1 MNQKT
6 TFKGHGFYRKSKAYG
21 LVCGIA
27 LAGAVMMA
35 NTQVSADETTATTPT
50 VTVTENS
57 ATNLV
62 EAQSASSVEN
72 TQTAANAGQQTGELV
87 SPVTSTEL
95 DTAVSEAQAAG
106 VAVTTEETATTHDS
120 LASAEADL
128 SKQTAEVVTTTE
140 KQQANTESIKAATE
154 KNAEIDAQ
162 NKAEAERVAEVNKKG
177 QAAVDQRNT
186 LGQAAVDQRNKE
198 GQAAVDARNAA
209 NQKRIEDNKRAVE
222 ERNKQGQAAVDQ
234 RNAQNQAAVDKR
246 NAEGQAAIDEA
257 NKQAKAVA
265 DMENAQLK
273 KEYEAALA
281 GVKEVEAFNEE
292 VRKRNAAAEAEAA
305 KKNAVLQA
313 DYDKKVAEMKA
324 KTNQDGYLS
333 QTAVQDLIF
342 TKEPNVSVT
351 IQGQYANLSVAS
363 TNGADK
369 TGNIFYLNSS
379 NYQASDFVPSPV
391 LSTTPNEGAS
401 IGDSYKILMKAGET
415 TTVTYDGLEN
425 SSYQGKKISKV
436 VYAFTPQKSNDASGL
451 VTAFIFRDPTDTIKF
466 GSNLG
471 AGDLAFDF
479 VAKYY
484 YEDGSIVDFTGGSA
498 LISLSSLNA
507 SDSTTGIAGSSD
519 AQAASKYYE
528 FVSNTNGEF
537 IKITGSTIDNYSGI
551 IHSLTNNNA
560 DGSWDTPT
568 SNKAYIGAGALKL
581 TGTEIKLSFGS
592 TSEANQWFAF
602 NSSIKAP
609 TLPAK
614 PQPQKVTYEK
624 EKEVPTTPVEPKY
637 VTPEVKTFT
646 PETFTPEVFTPEKP
660 STEEFKPETFTPET
674 FTPEKYT
681 PVTPT
686 VLPHVQV
693 PEKIQYKVAVHP
705 VEVKQ
710 TPVNV
715 KDVVDTDGVST
726 DGQLVPKG
734 SIQTWTLTNA
744 NLKAGR
750 EEVTSYVMDDPFP
763 ADFEIDREATAA
775 KNDAYL
781 LSYDE
786 NGKVQ
791 LVATQA
797 TLNSFNANRDK
808 DVVVPVA
815 YFVGRPINDGG
826 TYQNTFTTT
835 IQTPTGEFKVV
846 SNTPVIYT
854 PGNDP
859 KTPRDRGGENP
870 TPHDN
875 LIQPSKDV
883 VDDKGQSIDG
893 QSVLPNTTLHYVA
906 KQNLDQYKGMEASQA
921 SIGKG
926 FAYIDDYLDEALDGQ
941 SMSVDSIK
949 AANGDDVTQLL
960 QMYHVLSKDTLDDKL
975 KAMVD
980 AAGISPVGEFYMWVA
995 KNPEDFYKAYVQKGL
1010 DITYNLSFKIKES
1023 FKEGEMTNTV
1033 SQIDFGNGY
1042 YGNVVKNTLPLLAVH
1057 KDVVDDK
1064 GSSIDNGTVA
1074 VGDDVTYRLEGWVV
1088 PVNRGYDLTEYRFV
1102 DMLDTIHD
1110 SYEGF
1115 EVKALVDFT
1124 MPDGT
1129 TVKAGDVLPASIL
1142 KAITEQSYNA
1152 ETGQFELFFKEDFLK
1167 TFTRDQAFGAD
1178 VTIRAKRIAAGDVEN
1193 EYVLFVNDNAVLS
1206 NKVVTHTP
1214 EPEKPSQS
1222 TPSNPSPSTPTQKVH
1237 VLPSTGEESNVL
1249 TVLSGMLLA
1258 GLSLVGIRKRKENV
1272 K

>member
-1 MNQKT
+1 MNQKME
-6 TFKGHGFYRKSKAYG
+6 FKGRGFYRKSKAYG

-50 VTVTENS
+50 VTVTENQ

-72 TQTAANAGQQTGELV
+72 TQTATNAGQQTGELV

-162 NKAEAERVAEVNKKG
+162 NKAEAERVAEVNKQG

-186 LGQAAVDQRNKE
+186 LGQAAVDQRNAE
-198 GQAAVDARNAA
+198 GQAAVDAHNAA
-209 NQKRIEDNKRAVE
+209 NQKRIADDKLAVE

-234 RNAQNQAAVDKR
+234 RNALGQAAVDQR
-246 NAEGQAAIDEA
+246 NAEGAAAVAEA
-257 NKQAKAVA
+257 NEKDKAA
-265 DMENAQLK
+265 AETINAQLK

-281 GVKEVEAFNEE
+281 GVKEIEAFNAA
-292 VRKRNAAAEAEAA
+292 VRERNAAAEAQAA
-305 KKNAVLQA
+305 QKNAALQA
-313 DYDKKVAEMKA
+313 DYDKKMEEMK
-324 KTNQDGYLS
+324 TNTNKEGWLES
-333 QTAVQDLIF
+333 AVAQSLIF
-342 TKEPNVSVT
+342 KTEPEATAKISGQVANVSKEVEKWNFDSNNFMNVEAYKSLGNPDTPQIQERGTTWYTVIAKKGQPVT
-351 IQGQYANLSVAS
+351 IVYDNLVNTSYAGQKISSVKYVYTVEKYDGTDEIVMMLATDPTKGIKYGNQINVGTGLVKVNQS
-363 TNGADK
+363 IEFFYENGEKVKFSPENQAVFSVSSMNAGDVSDSNHYYEYMTMDK
-369 TGNIFYLNSS
+369 TMRFIPINGSTIGLVGNII
-379 NYQASDFVPSPV
+379 QAVSG
-391 LSTTPNEGAS
+391 NN
-401 IGDSYKILMKAGET
+401 GDDDI
-415 TTVTYDGLEN
+415 N
-425 SSYQGKKISKV
+425 
-436 VYAFTPQKSNDASGL
+436 
-451 VTAFIFRDPTDTIKF
+451 
-466 GSNLG
+466 
-471 AGDLAFDF
+471 
-479 VAKYY
+479 
-484 YEDGSIVDFTGGSA
+484 
-498 LISLSSLNA
+498 
-507 SDSTTGIAGSSD
+507 SDSPYYDWDNEAGSS
-519 AQAASKYYE
+519 
-528 FVSNTNGEF
+528 V
-537 IKITGSTIDNYSGI
+537 
-551 IHSLTNNNA
+551 
-560 DGSWDTPT
+560 
-568 SNKAYIGAGALKL
+568 AYRGAGAVVVNDISS
-581 TGTEIKLSFGS
+581 EINLSFGS
-592 TSEANQWFAF
+592 TNPSQHWFAF
-602 NSSIKAP
+602 NSDVKVSN
-609 TLPAK
+609 LPIK

-646 PETFTPEVFTPEKP
+646 PETFTPEVFNPEKP

-763 ADFEIDREATAA
+763 VDFEIDREATAA

-797 TLNSFNANRDK
+797 TLNSFNANRDQ

-815 YFVGRPINDGG
+815 YFVGRPLNDGG

-835 IQTPTGEFKVV
+835 IQTPTGEYKVV

-875 LIQPSKDV
+875 LIQPEKHNYNEQ
-883 VDDKGQSIDG
+883 GTLIDG
-893 QSVLPNTTLHYVA
+893 KVVFPNQVNAYVA
-906 KQNLDQYKGMEASQA
+906 KWDMDQYKGITASTGAIAQ
-921 SIGKG
+921 G
-926 FAYIDDYLDEALDGQ
+926 FAYIDDYQDDALVAQEGQ
-941 SMSVDSIK
+941 FTITD
-949 AANGDDVTQLL
+949 AAGKTVNGLT
-960 QMYHVLSKDTLDDKL
+960 MYHVLSTETASEAI
-975 KAMVD
+975 KALVK
-980 AAGISPVGEFYMWVA
+980 ASGVLPVGAFYMWVA
-995 KNPEDFYKAYVQKGL
+995 DKPEEFYTAYVKTG
-1010 DITYNLSFKIKES
+1010 TNLYFHLPMSIKEG
-1023 FKEGEMTNTV
+1023 FTGKYTNKTF
-1033 SQIDFGNGY
+1033 QIDFGNGY
-1042 YGNVVKNTLPLLAVH
+1042 YSNVVENEVPTFETTKKVTVDG
-1057 KDVVDDK
+1057 KDVNGQEIALNQTFTYELNHVLVPANRAEKLFQYDFKDDY
-1064 GSSIDNGTVA
+1064 DET
-1074 VGDDVTYRLEGWVV
+1074 GDKYTGHYHV
-1088 PVNRGYDLTEYRFV
+1088 
-1102 DMLDTIHD
+1102 
-1110 SYEGF
+1110 SA
-1115 EVKALVDFT
+1115 KVDFT
-1124 MPDGT
+1124 YTDKDGNLVA
-1129 TVKAGDVLPASIL
+1129 VKAGDDLTDFTTLVDKDGQLLISFDKAFLESISDDSAFQAS
-1142 KAITEQSYNA
+1142 AYPE
-1152 ETGQFELFFKEDFLK
+1152 FE
-1167 TFTRDQAFGAD
+1167 
-1178 VTIRAKRIAAGDVEN
+1178 RIASGTFEN
-1193 EYVLFVNDNAVLS
+1193 TFVGIVNGNEVVS
-1206 NKVVTHTP
+1206 NTVKTTTP
-1214 EPEKPSQS
+1214 EPEKPNEPTPP
-1222 TPSNPSPSTPTQKVH
+1222 TPSIPVQKAN
-1237 VLPSTGEESNVL
+1237 VLPSTGEASSALGVL
-1249 TVLSGMLLA
+1249 GAILSVFGLA
-1258 GLSLVGIRKRKENV
+1258 GIRKRKENV

>member
-1 MNQKT
+1 MNQKME
-6 TFKGHGFYRKSKAYG
+6 FKGRGFYRKSKAYG

-35 NTQVSADETTATTPT
+35 NTQVSADETTATTPI
-50 VTVTENS
+50 VTVTENP

-162 NKAEAERVAEVNKKG
+162 NKAEAKRVAEVNKKG

-281 GVKEVEAFNEE
+281 GVKEVEAFNAA
-292 VRKRNAAAEAEAA
+292 VRKRNAAAEAEAS
-305 KKNAVLQA
+305 KKNAALQA
-313 DYDKKVAEMKA
+313 DYEKKMEEMRANTNKEAWLQEAVA
-324 KTNQDGYLS
+324 QS
-333 QTAVQDLIF
+333 LIF
-342 TKEPNVSVT
+342 KTEPEATAKISGQVANVSKEVEKWNYDAANFMNVEAYKSLGNPETPQVQERGTTWYTVIAKKGQPVT
-351 IQGQYANLSVAS
+351 IVYDNLVNTSYEGRKISSVKYVY
-363 TNGADK
+363 TVEKYDGADEVVMMLATDPTK
-369 TGNIFYLNSS
+369 GIKYGT
-379 NYQASDFVPSPV
+379 
-391 LSTTPNEGAS
+391 E
-401 IGDSYKILMKAGET
+401 IGFAGT
-415 TTVTYDGLEN
+415 
-425 SSYQGKKISKV
+425 
-436 VYAFTPQKSNDASGL
+436 GL
-451 VTAFIFRDPTDTIKF
+451 VKVDQSIEFFYENGEKVQFSPENQAVFSVSSMNADDVSDP
-466 GSNLG
+466 NH
-471 AGDLAFDF
+471 
-479 VAKYY
+479 Y
-484 YEDGSIVDFTGGSA
+484 YEYMTMDQSMR
-498 LISLSSLNA
+498 
-507 SDSTTGIAGSSD
+507 
-519 AQAASKYYE
+519 
-528 FVSNTNGEF
+528 F
-537 IKITGSTIDNYSGI
+537 IPINGSTIGLVGNTVQAVSG
-551 IHSLTNNNA
+551 NNNA
-560 DGSWDTPT
+560 EDLAENNTFYDWDNEEGSPV
-568 SNKAYIGAGALKL
+568 AYRGAGAVVVDNVSS
-581 TGTEIKLSFGS
+581 EIHISFGS
-592 TSEANQWFAF
+592 TNPSQHWFAF
-602 NSSIKAP
+602 NTDVKAP

-660 STEEFKPETFTPET
+660 STEEFKPETFTPEI

-705 VEVKQ
+705 VKVKQ

-715 KDVVDTDGVST
+715 KDVVDTDGVSI

-775 KNDAYL
+775 KNDSYL

-797 TLNSFNANRDK
+797 TLNSFNANRDQ

-815 YFVGRPINDGG
+815 YFVGRPLNDGG

-875 LIQPSKDV
+875 LIQPEKHNYNEQ
-883 VDDKGQSIDG
+883 GTLIDG
-893 QSVLPNTTLHYVA
+893 KVVFPNQVNAYVA
-906 KQNLDQYKGMEASQA
+906 KWDMDQYKGITASAGAIAQ
-921 SIGKG
+921 G
-926 FAYIDDYLDEALDGQ
+926 FAYIDDYQDDALVAQEGQ
-941 SMSVDSIK
+941 FTITD
-949 AANGDDVTQLL
+949 AAGKTVNGLT
-960 QMYHVLSKDTLDDKL
+960 MYHVLSTETASEAI
-975 KAMVD
+975 KAMVK
-980 AAGISPVGEFYMWVA
+980 ASGVSPVGAFYMWVA
-995 KNPEDFYKAYVQKGL
+995 DKPEEFYIAYVKTG
-1010 DITYNLSFKIKES
+1010 TNLYFHLPMTIKEG
-1023 FKEGEMTNTV
+1023 FTGKYTNKTF
-1033 SQIDFGNGY
+1033 QIDFGNGY
-1042 YGNVVKNTLPLLAVH
+1042 YSNVVENEVPTFETTKKVTVDG
-1057 KDVVDDK
+1057 KDVNGQEIALNQTFTYELNHVLVPANRAEKLFQYDFKDDY
-1064 GSSIDNGTVA
+1064 DET
-1074 VGDDVTYRLEGWVV
+1074 GDKYTGHYHV
-1088 PVNRGYDLTEYRFV
+1088 
-1102 DMLDTIHD
+1102 
-1110 SYEGF
+1110 SA
-1115 EVKALVDFT
+1115 KVDFT
-1124 MPDGT
+1124 YTDKDGNLVA
-1129 TVKAGDVLPASIL
+1129 VKAGDDLTDFTTLVDKDGQLLISFDKAFLESISDDSAFQAS
-1142 KAITEQSYNA
+1142 AYPE
-1152 ETGQFELFFKEDFLK
+1152 FE
-1167 TFTRDQAFGAD
+1167 
-1178 VTIRAKRIAAGDVEN
+1178 RIASGTFEN
-1193 EYVLFVNDNAVLS
+1193 TFVGIVNGNEVVS
-1206 NKVVTHTP
+1206 NTVKTTTP
-1214 EPEKPSQS
+1214 EPEKPSEPTS
-1222 TPSNPSPSTPTQKVH
+1222 PTPSIPVQKAN
-1237 VLPSTGEESNVL
+1237 VLPSTGEASSALGVL
-1249 TVLSGMLLA
+1249 GAILSVFGLA
-1258 GLSLVGIRKRKENV
+1258 GIRKRKENV

>member
-1 MNQKT
+1 MNQKME
-6 TFKGHGFYRKSKAYG
+6 FKGRGFYRKSKAYG

-50 VTVTENS
+50 VTVTENP

-106 VAVTTEETATTHDS
+106 VAVTTEETATTHNS

-162 NKAEAERVAEVNKKG
+162 NKAEAERVAEVNKQG

-186 LGQAAVDQRNKE
+186 LGQAAVDQRNAE

-209 NQKRIEDNKRAVE
+209 NQKRIADDKLAVE

-234 RNAQNQAAVDKR
+234 RNALGQAAVDKR
-246 NAEGQAAIDEA
+246 NAEGAAAVAEA
-257 NKQAKAVA
+257 NEKDKAA
-265 DMENAQLK
+265 AETINAQLK

-281 GVKEVEAFNEE
+281 GVKEIEAFNAA
-292 VRKRNAAAEAEAA
+292 VRERNAAAEAQAA
-305 KKNAVLQA
+305 QKNAALQA

-333 QTAVQDLIF
+333 QAAVQDLIF

-369 TGNIFYLNSS
+369 TGNIFYLNTS
-379 NYQASDFVPSPV
+379 NYHPSDFVTNPI
-391 LSTTPNEGAS
+391 LATTPNEGAS
-401 IGDSYKILMKAGET
+401 IGDSYKVLMKAGET
-415 TTVTYDGLEN
+415 TTVTYSGLEN

-507 SDSTTGIAGSSD
+507 SDSITGIAGSSD

-763 ADFEIDREATAA
+763 SDFEIDREATAA

-797 TLNSFNANRDK
+797 TLNSFNANRDQ

-815 YFVGRPINDGG
+815 YFVGRPLNDGG

-835 IQTPTGEFKVV
+835 IQTPTGEYKVV

-875 LIQPSKDV
+875 LIQPEKHNYNEQ
-883 VDDKGQSIDG
+883 GTLIDG
-893 QSVLPNTTLHYVA
+893 KVVFPNQVNAYVA
-906 KQNLDQYKGMEASQA
+906 KWDMDQYKGITASAGTIAQ
-921 SIGKG
+921 G
-926 FAYIDDYLDEALDGQ
+926 FAYIDDYQDDALVAQEGQ
-941 SMSVDSIK
+941 FTITD
-949 AANGDDVTQLL
+949 AAGKTVNGLT
-960 QMYHVLSKDTLDDKL
+960 MYHVLSTETASEAI
-975 KAMVD
+975 KAMVK
-980 AAGISPVGEFYMWVA
+980 ASGVSPVGAFYMWVA
-995 KNPEDFYKAYVQKGL
+995 DKPEEFYTAYVKTG
-1010 DITYNLSFKIKES
+1010 TNLYFHLPMTIKEG
-1023 FKEGEMTNTV
+1023 FTGKYTNKTF
-1033 SQIDFGNGY
+1033 QIDFGNGY
-1042 YGNVVKNTLPLLAVH
+1042 YSNVVENEVPTFETTKKVTVDG
-1057 KDVVDDK
+1057 KDVNGQEIALNQTFTYELNHVLVSANRAEKLFQYDFKDDY
-1064 GSSIDNGTVA
+1064 DET
-1074 VGDDVTYRLEGWVV
+1074 GDKYTGHYHV
-1088 PVNRGYDLTEYRFV
+1088 
-1102 DMLDTIHD
+1102 
-1110 SYEGF
+1110 SA
-1115 EVKALVDFT
+1115 KVDFT
-1124 MPDGT
+1124 YTDKDGNLVA
-1129 TVKAGDVLPASIL
+1129 VKAGDDLTDFTTLVDKDGQLLISFDKAFLESISDDSAFQAS
-1142 KAITEQSYNA
+1142 AYPE
-1152 ETGQFELFFKEDFLK
+1152 FE
-1167 TFTRDQAFGAD
+1167 
-1178 VTIRAKRIAAGDVEN
+1178 RIASGTFEN
-1193 EYVLFVNDNAVLS
+1193 TFVGVVNGNEVVS
-1206 NKVVTHTP
+1206 NTVKTTTP
-1214 EPEKPSQS
+1214 EPEKPSEPTS
-1222 TPSNPSPSTPTQKVH
+1222 PTPSIPVQKAN
-1237 VLPSTGEESNVL
+1237 VLPSTGEASSALGVL
-1249 TVLSGMLLA
+1249 GAILSVFGLA
-1258 GLSLVGIRKRKENV
+1258 GIRKRKENV

>member
-1 MNQKT
+1 MNQKME
-6 TFKGHGFYRKSKAYG
+6 FKGRGFYRKSKAYG

-50 VTVTENS
+50 VTVTENP

-95 DTAVSEAQAAG
+95 DTAVSEAQTAG
-106 VAVTTEETATTHDS
+106 VAVTTEEKATTHDN

-128 SKQTAEVVTTTE
+128 SKQTAEVEATTE
-140 KQQANTESIKAATE
+140 KQQANTESIKDAIE

-162 NKAEAERVAEVNKKG
+162 NEAEAKRVAEVNKKG

-292 VRKRNAAAEAEAA
+292 VRKRNAAAEAEAS
-305 KKNAVLQA
+305 KKNAALQA
-313 DYDKKVAEMKA
+313 DYEKKMEEMRANTNKEAWLQEAVA
-324 KTNQDGYLS
+324 QS
-333 QTAVQDLIF
+333 LIF
-342 TKEPNVSVT
+342 KTEPEATAKISGQVANVSKEVEKWNYDAANFMNVEAYKSLGNPETPQVQERGTTWYTVIAKKGQPVT
-351 IQGQYANLSVAS
+351 IVYDNLVNTSYEGRKISSVKYVY
-363 TNGADK
+363 TVEKYDGADEVVMMLATDPTK
-369 TGNIFYLNSS
+369 GIKYGT
-379 NYQASDFVPSPV
+379 
-391 LSTTPNEGAS
+391 E
-401 IGDSYKILMKAGET
+401 IGFAGT
-415 TTVTYDGLEN
+415 
-425 SSYQGKKISKV
+425 
-436 VYAFTPQKSNDASGL
+436 GL
-451 VTAFIFRDPTDTIKF
+451 VKVDQSIEFFYENGEKVQFSPENQAVFSVSSMNADDVSDP
-466 GSNLG
+466 NH
-471 AGDLAFDF
+471 
-479 VAKYY
+479 Y
-484 YEDGSIVDFTGGSA
+484 YEYMTMDQSMR
-498 LISLSSLNA
+498 
-507 SDSTTGIAGSSD
+507 
-519 AQAASKYYE
+519 
-528 FVSNTNGEF
+528 F
-537 IKITGSTIDNYSGI
+537 IPINGSTIGLVGNTVQAVSGNNIAEDLAENNTFYDWDNEE
-551 IHSLTNNNA
+551 
-560 DGSWDTPT
+560 GSPV
-568 SNKAYIGAGALKL
+568 AYRGAGAVVVDNVSS
-581 TGTEIKLSFGS
+581 EIHISFGS
-592 TSEANQWFAF
+592 TNPSQHWFAF
-602 NSSIKAP
+602 NTDVKAP

-624 EKEVPTTPVEPKY
+624 EKEVPSTPVEPKY
-637 VTPEVKTFT
+637 VTPKVKTFT

-660 STEEFKPETFTPET
+660 LTEEFKPETFTPET

-693 PEKIQYKVAVHP
+693 PEKVQYKVAVHP

-710 TPVNV
+710 TPGNV
-715 KDVVDTDGVST
+715 KDVVNADGAST
-726 DGQLVPKG
+726 DNQLVPKG
-734 SIQTWTLTNA
+734 SVQTWTLTNE

-750 EEVTSYVMDDPFP
+750 EEVISYVMDDPFP
-763 ADFEIDREATAA
+763 AGFEIDREATAA

-875 LIQPSKDV
+875 LIQPEKHNYNEQ
-883 VDDKGQSIDG
+883 GTLIDG
-893 QSVLPNTTLHYVA
+893 KVVFPNQVNAYVA
-906 KQNLDQYKGMEASQA
+906 KWDMDQYKGITASAGAIAQ
-921 SIGKG
+921 G
-926 FAYIDDYLDEALDGQ
+926 FAYIDDYQDDALVAQEGQ
-941 SMSVDSIK
+941 FTITD
-949 AANGDDVTQLL
+949 AAGKTVNGLT
-960 QMYHVLSKDTLDDKL
+960 MYHVLSTETASEAI
-975 KAMVD
+975 KAMVK
-980 AAGISPVGEFYMWVA
+980 ASGVSPVGAFYMWVA
-995 KNPEDFYKAYVQKGL
+995 DKPEEFYIAYVKTG
-1010 DITYNLSFKIKES
+1010 TNLYFHLPMTIKEG
-1023 FKEGEMTNTV
+1023 FTGKYTNKTF
-1033 SQIDFGNGY
+1033 QIDFGNGY
-1042 YGNVVKNTLPLLAVH
+1042 YSNVVENEVPTFETTKKVTVDG
-1057 KDVVDDK
+1057 KDVNGQEIALNQTFTYELNHVLVPANRAEKLFQYDFKDDY
-1064 GSSIDNGTVA
+1064 DET
-1074 VGDDVTYRLEGWVV
+1074 GDKYTGHYHV
-1088 PVNRGYDLTEYRFV
+1088 
-1102 DMLDTIHD
+1102 
-1110 SYEGF
+1110 SA
-1115 EVKALVDFT
+1115 KVDFT
-1124 MPDGT
+1124 YTDKDGNLVA
-1129 TVKAGDVLPASIL
+1129 VKAGDDLTDFTTLVDKDGQLLISFDKAFLESISDDSAFQAS
-1142 KAITEQSYNA
+1142 AYPE
-1152 ETGQFELFFKEDFLK
+1152 FE
-1167 TFTRDQAFGAD
+1167 
-1178 VTIRAKRIAAGDVEN
+1178 RIASGTFEN
-1193 EYVLFVNDNAVLS
+1193 TFVGIVNGNEVVS
-1206 NKVVTHTP
+1206 NTVKTTTP
-1214 EPEKPSQS
+1214 EPEKPSEPTPP
-1222 TPSNPSPSTPTQKVH
+1222 TPSIPVQKAN
-1237 VLPSTGEESNVL
+1237 VLPSTGEASSALGVL
-1249 TVLSGMLLA
+1249 GAILSVFGLA
-1258 GLSLVGIRKRKENV
+1258 GIRKRKENV